1 MSQEWTPPPA
11 AGTPTSVPNYL
22 VLAIISLF
30 CCLPLGIVAVIFAAQ
45 VNGKVAAG
53 DTAGALDAS
62 KKAKMFSY
70 ISIGLGLAGII
81 CYVLFFPIMGVG
93 MGLGGRPHY
102 LRPNHT

>member
-1 MSQEWTPPPA
+1 MSQDWTPPRASVPP
-11 AGTPTSVPNYL
+11 GTFPNYL

-30 CCLPLGIVAVIFAAQ
+30 CCLPLGVVAIIFAAQ

-62 KKAKMFSY
+62 QKAKMFSY

-81 CYVLFFPIMGVG
+81 GYVLLLILGIG
-93 MGLGGRPHY
+93 MGMAGSAGSF
-102 LRPNHT
+102 

>member
-1 MSQEWTPPPA
+1 MSQEWTPPPGSGA
-11 AGTPTSVPNYL
+11 PASVPNYL
-22 VLAIISLF
+22 VVAIISLF

-70 ISIGLGLAGII
+70 IAIGLGLAGTI
-81 CYVLFFPIMGVG
+81 CYVLFWVIMGVG
-93 MGLGGRPHY
+93 MSMS
-102 LRPNHT
+102 NM

>member
-1 MSQEWTPPPA
+1 MAQEWTPPPGT
-11 AGTPTSVPNYL
+11 GTPGSVPNYL

-45 VNGKVAAG
+45 VNNQVAAG

-70 ISIGLGLAGII
+70 IALGLGLAGII
-81 CYVLFFPIMGVG
+81 CYVLFFLIMGVG
-93 MGLGGRPHY
+93 MGLAGSSN
-102 LRPNHT
+102 L